1 MPIPSD
7 YKAPLKMSAKD
18 KAYSQIQEWIID
30 GTLLPGEKILDTELS
45 RALEISRTPIREA
58 LQLLSSQGFVQ
69 MKPGKET
76 TVTDINVSELMDILP
91 PLAALQS
98 LSAELAVNQTDE
110 KLINELRII
119 NHDFAAHVYSE
130 DFFGA
135 LKLDEMFHM
144 RIAQAAKNKY
154 IWDMITMLQ
163 AHIRRYFFQKSL
175 PISKQSVKE
184 HENIISALENR
195 DKIKVKEY
203 MKQNWLRPTDEIS
216 MSFK

>member
-7 YKAPLKMSAKD
+7 YKAPIKMSAKD
-18 KAYSQIQEWIID
+18 KAYTQIQEWIID

-58 LQLLSSQGFVQ
+58 LQLLGTQGFVE

-76 TVTDINVSELMDILP
+76 IVTRVKTDDLKDILT

-98 LSAELAVNQTDE
+98 LAAGLATGYIDE
-110 KLINELRII
+110 KLLNELRIT
-119 NHDFAAHVYSE
+119 NHDFAAHVNNK
-130 DFFGA
+130 DFYGA

-144 RIAQAAKNKY
+144 RIVQAAKNKY

-163 AHIRRYFFQKSL
+163 AHVRRYFFQKSL
-175 PISKQSVKE
+175 PLSKQSVIE
-184 HENIISALENR
+184 HTKIIEALEGGHMPDAER
-195 DKIKVKEY
+195 Y
-203 MKQNWLRPTDEIS
+203 MKQNWLRPIDK
-216 MSFK
+216 MQL